1 MNSVDL
7 TVSSE
12 SESDNSDHSEPDI
25 EDPLPQVVFNLW
37 VIKEGSSKILPGF
50 KQECL
55 DLNTMD
61 YAGLKARLDEL
72 VLQKLGLKL
81 RDSKTVSIMYGA
93 NWVSGAKAVN
103 KTKLT
108 HPSHYGDLT
117 CVADFDGL
125 RERIRGSL
133 GGRHKSSSDH
143 FFSSLQLL
151 NQQWKALESN
161 LWMRMLLWSV
171 RLIVTMSQPDGRYD
185 NC

>member
-1 MNSVDL
+1 
-7 TVSSE
+7 VSSE
-12 SESDNSDHSEPDI
+12 HEFESDNSDHSESDI

-37 VIKEGSSKILPGF
+37 VIKEGSSKMLPGF

-55 DLNTMD
+55 DLNTTD

-72 VLQKLGLKL
+72 VLQKLGVKL

-103 KTKLT
+103 TTKPT
-108 HPSHYGDLT
+108 PPSHYGDLS

-133 GGRHKSSSDH
+133 GGQRKSSSNH
-143 FFSSLQLL
+143 VLQLL
-151 NQQWKALESN
+151 ATTKPTTEGARVPPMDEDAAAECE
-161 LWMRMLLWSV
+161 V
-171 RLIVTMSQPDGRYD
+171 DGDHVPTGRQV
-185 NC
+185 